1 MRAGSE
7 FTVSLVG
14 RPNVGKSTL
23 FNRITGKRRSLTYGE
38 PGVTRDLVSHP
49 AEHGGRRFRLV
60 DTGGYLSGERGDI
73 LSKVRG
79 QVLRAI
85 YESDAVIFLV
95 DARDG
100 VLPLDKEIATM
111 LREREKRFFLA
122 ANKVDTREG
131 QEMAPQFH
139 ELSVGTVYPVS
150 AEHGTGVSDLLDA
163 IVPLVPDS
171 VPEEEG
177 TLESCPRVS
186 VLGRPNV
193 GKSTLINTLVG
204 FDRVIASEIPGTTR
218 DAVDVLVSYGG
229 KKYQFIDT
237 AGIRAKRKTETVLE
251 KFSVI
256 KSLESLKRCDV
267 AILMM
272 DGPQGLSHQDKQI
285 LRYILLEER
294 AVVVAANK
302 ADLWR
307 GEEERRRG
315 IRKIQDSL
323 GYASFA
329 AVTPTASVTGKGIPL
344 LFKKI
349 EEAFGNFQK
358 RVLTASLNRK
368 VASVLYT
375 VPIPSRKGR
384 NRAFYIAQVGVMPP
398 SFTVFVKYRDGIPE
412 SYTRY
417 LQNKIRDRFGFKGS
431 PIRIVYRER

>member
-1 MRAGSE
+1 MGKDM

-23 FNRITGKRRSLTYGE
+23 FNRITGKRRSITYGE
-38 PGVTRDLVSHP
+38 PGVTRDLVSLD
-49 AEHGGRRFRLV
+49 AEHDGKRFRLL

-73 LSKVRG
+73 LLKVRG
-79 QVLRAI
+79 QVLRAV

-100 VLPLDKEIATM
+100 VLPLDKEIAAM
-111 LREREKRFFLA
+111 LREKEKRFFLA

-131 QEMAPQFH
+131 QEMVAQFH

-150 AEHGTGVSDLLDA
+150 AEHGKGVSDLLDA
-163 IVPLVPDS
+163 IVPLIPDF
-171 VPEEEG
+171 VPEDDAVEE
-177 TLESCPRVS
+177 PVARIA

-204 FDRVIASEIPGTTR
+204 YDRVIASEIPGTTR
-218 DAVDVLVSYGG
+218 DAVDVLVTYGG
-229 KKYQFIDT
+229 KTYQFIDT

-251 KFSVI
+251 KFSVL
-256 KSLESLKRCDV
+256 KSLDSLKRCDLAV
-267 AILMM
+267 LMI
-272 DGPQGLSHQDKQI
+272 DGPQGLTHQDQQI

-294 AVVVAANK
+294 AVVVAVNK
-302 ADLWR
+302 ADLWA
-307 GEEERRRG
+307 GEEERRQG
-315 IRKIQDSL
+315 IRKIGEVL

-329 AVTPTASVTGKGIPL
+329 GVVPTVSTTGKGIPL

-349 EEAFGNFQK
+349 EEAYGSFRN
-358 RVLTASLNRK
+358 RISTSSLNRK
-368 VASVLYT
+368 VSTLLSSL
-375 VPIPSRKGR
+375 PIPTRRGR
-384 NRAFYIAQVGVMPP
+384 NRAFYITQVGVMPP
-398 SFTVFVKYRDGIPE
+398 SFAVFVKDRQEIPE

-417 LQNKIRDRFGFKGS
+417 LQNNLRDRFGFQGS

>member
-1 MRAGSE
+1 MGSNV

-23 FNRITGKRRSLTYGE
+23 FNRITGKRRSITYGE
-38 PGVTRDLVSHP
+38 PGVTRDLVSHA
-49 AEHGGRRFRLV
+49 AEHDGKRFRLV

-73 LSKVRG
+73 LLKVRG

-100 VLPLDKEIATM
+100 VLPLDKEIAAM
-111 LREREKRFFLA
+111 LREKEKRFFLA

-131 QEMAPQFH
+131 QEMAVQFH

-150 AEHGTGVSDLLDA
+150 AEHGKGVSDLLDA
-163 IVPLVPDS
+163 IVPLIPDFVPEDDS
-171 VPEEEG
+171 VEE
-177 TLESCPRVS
+177 PVARIA

-193 GKSTLINTLVG
+193 GKSTLVNTLVG
-204 FDRVIASEIPGTTR
+204 YDRVIASEIPGTTR
-218 DAVDVLVSYGG
+218 DAVDVLVTYGG
-229 KKYQFIDT
+229 KTYQFIDT

-251 KFSVI
+251 KFSVL
-256 KSLESLKRCDV
+256 KSLDSLKRCDLAV
-267 AILMM
+267 LMI
-272 DGPQGLSHQDKQI
+272 DGPQGLTHQDQQI

-294 AVVVAANK
+294 AVVVAVNK
-302 ADLWR
+302 ADLWA

-315 IRKIQDSL
+315 IRKIGEGL

-329 AVTPTASVTGKGIPL
+329 AVVPTVSTTGKGIPL

-349 EEAFGNFQK
+349 EEAYGSFRN
-358 RVLTASLNRK
+358 RISTSLLNRK
-368 VASVLYT
+368 VSTLLSSL
-375 VPIPSRKGR
+375 PIPTRRGR
-384 NRAFYIAQVGVMPP
+384 NRAFYITQVGVMPP
-398 SFTVFVKYRDGIPE
+398 SFAVFVKDRQEIPE

-417 LQNKIRDRFGFKGS
+417 LQNNLRDRFGFKGS

>member
-1 MRAGSE
+1 MGKNM

-23 FNRITGKRRSLTYGE
+23 FNRITGKRRSITYGE
-38 PGVTRDLVSHP
+38 PGVTRDLVSLE
-49 AEHGGRRFRLV
+49 AEHDGKRFRLL

-73 LSKVRG
+73 LLKVRG

-100 VLPLDKEIATM
+100 VLPLDKEIAAM
-111 LREREKRFFLA
+111 LREKEKRFFLA

-131 QEMAPQFH
+131 QEMAAQFH
-139 ELSVGTVYPVS
+139 ELSVGTVYPIS
-150 AEHGTGVSDLLDA
+150 AEHGKGVSDLLDA
-163 IVPLVPDS
+163 IVPLIPDF
-171 VPEEEG
+171 VPEDDTVEE
-177 TLESCPRVS
+177 PVARIA

-204 FDRVIASEIPGTTR
+204 YDRVIASEIPGTTR
-218 DAVDVLVSYGG
+218 DAVDVLVTYGG
-229 KKYQFIDT
+229 KTYQFIDT

-251 KFSVI
+251 KFSVL
-256 KSLESLKRCDV
+256 KSLDSLKRCDLAV
-267 AILMM
+267 LMI
-272 DGPQGLSHQDKQI
+272 DGPQGLTHQDQQI

-294 AVVVAANK
+294 AVVVAVNK
-302 ADLWR
+302 ADLWA
-307 GEEERRRG
+307 GEEDRRQG
-315 IRKIQDSL
+315 IRKIGEGL

-329 AVTPTASVTGKGIPL
+329 AVVPTVSTTGKGIPL

-349 EEAFGNFQK
+349 EEAYGSFRN
-358 RVLTASLNRK
+358 RISTSLLNRK
-368 VASVLYT
+368 MSTLLSSL
-375 VPIPSRKGR
+375 PIPTRRGR
-384 NRAFYIAQVGVMPP
+384 NRAFYITQVGVMPP
-398 SFTVFVKYRDGIPE
+398 SFAVFVKDRQGVPE

-417 LQNKIRDRFGFKGS
+417 LQNNLRDRFGFKGS

>member
-1 MRAGSE
+1 MPDPL
-7 FTVSLVG
+7 FTISLVG

-23 FNRITGKRRSLTYGE
+23 FNRITGKRRSITYGE

-49 AEHGGRRFRLV
+49 AEHGARRFRLV
-60 DTGGYLSGERGDI
+60 DTGGYLSGGKGDI

-100 VLPLDKEIATM
+100 ILPLDKEIAGM

-131 QEMAPQFH
+131 AESAGQFH
-139 ELSVGTVYPVS
+139 ELAVEAVYPVS
-150 AEHGTGVSDLLDA
+150 AEHGTGVSELLDA
-163 IVPLVPDS
+163 IVPLIPESAAAD
-171 VPEEEG
+171 EEE
-177 TLESCPRVS
+177 EEQVPRVA

-193 GKSTLINTLVG
+193 GKSTLVNTLVG
-204 FDRVIASEIPGTTR
+204 YDRVIASEIPGTTR
-218 DAVDVLVSYGG
+218 DAVDVLVRYEE
-229 KKYQFIDT
+229 KRYQFIDT
-237 AGIRAKRKTETVLE
+237 AGIRAKRKTEGVLE
-251 KFSVI
+251 KFSVL

-267 AILMM
+267 AVLMM
-272 DGPQGLSHQDKQI
+272 DGPDGLSHQDRQI

-302 ADLWR
+302 ADLWA
-307 GEEERRRG
+307 GEEEKRQGVRR
-315 IRKIQDSL
+315 IQEGL
-323 GYASFA
+323 EHAPFAS
-329 AVTPTASVTGKGIPL
+329 VVPTVSVTGRGIPM
-344 LFKKI
+344 LFRKI
-349 EEAFGNFQK
+349 EEAFVSFRN
-358 RVLTASLNRK
+358 RIPTAELNRK
-368 VASVLYT
+368 VSGFLYS

-384 NRAFYIAQVGVMPP
+384 NRPYYITQVGIMPP
-398 SFTVFVKYRDGIPE
+398 SFAVFVKDRDGIPE

-417 LQNKIRDRFGFKGS
+417 LQNRIRDRFGFKGS

>member
-1 MRAGSE
+1 MPRTE

-23 FNRITGKRRSLTYGE
+23 FNRITGKRRSITYGE
-38 PGVTRDLVSHP
+38 PGVTRDLVSLP
-49 AEHGGRRFRLV
+49 AEHDGKRFRLV

-100 VLPLDKEIATM
+100 VLPLDKEIATI

-131 QEMAPQFH
+131 QELATQFH
-139 ELSVGTVYPVS
+139 ELSVGTVYPIS

-163 IVPLVPDS
+163 IIPLIPDS

-177 TLESCPRVS
+177 TDEYVPRIAI
-186 VLGRPNV
+186 LGRPNV

-204 FDRVIASEIPGTTR
+204 YDRVIASEIPGTTR
-218 DAVDVLVSYGG
+218 DAVDVLVTYGG
-229 KKYQFIDT
+229 KRYQFIDT
-237 AGIRAKRKTETVLE
+237 AGIRAKRKTESVLE
-251 KFSVI
+251 KFSVL
-256 KSLESLKRCDV
+256 KSLDSLKRCDLAV
-267 AILMM
+267 LMI
-272 DGPQGLSHQDKQI
+272 DGPEGLTHQDQQI

-294 AVVVAANK
+294 AVVVTANK
-302 ADLWR
+302 ADLWA
-307 GEEERRRG
+307 GEEERRQG
-315 IRKIQDSL
+315 IRRIREGL

-329 AVTPTASVTGKGIPL
+329 AVVPTVSVTGKGIPL

-349 EEAFGNFQK
+349 EEAFGSFRN
-358 RVLTASLNRK
+358 RVTTSSLNRK
-368 VASVLYT
+368 VSTFLYS
-375 VPIPSRKGR
+375 VPIPTRKGR
-384 NRAFYIAQVGVMPP
+384 NRAFYITQVGVMPP
-398 SFTVFVKYRDGIPE
+398 SFAVFVKDREGVPD

-417 LQNKIRDRFGFKGS
+417 LQNKLRDRFGFQGS
-431 PIRIVYRER
+431 PIRIMYREK

>member
-1 MRAGSE
+1 MPKSE

-23 FNRITGKRRSLTYGE
+23 FNRITGKRRSITYGD
-38 PGVTRDLVSHP
+38 PGVTRDLVSLP
-49 AEHGGRRFRLV
+49 AEHDGRRFRLV

-100 VLPLDKEIATM
+100 VLPLDKEIVTM

-131 QEMAPQFH
+131 QEMATQFH
-139 ELSVGTVYPVS
+139 ELSVDTVYPVS
-150 AEHGTGVSDLLDA
+150 AEHGTGVADLLDA
-163 IVPLVPDS
+163 IVPLIPDLP
-171 VPEEEG
+171 PEDTG
-177 TLESCPRVS
+177 TAEVVARVS

-193 GKSTLINTLVG
+193 GKSTLVNTLVG
-204 FDRVIASEIPGTTR
+204 YERLIASEIPGTTR
-218 DAVDVLVSYGG
+218 DAVDVLVQYGN
-229 KKYQFIDT
+229 KRYQFIDT

-256 KSLESLKRCDV
+256 KSLDALRRCDV
-267 AILMM
+267 AVLMM
-272 DGPQGLSHQDKQI
+272 DGPEGLSHQDKQI

-302 ADLWR
+302 ADLWA
-307 GEEERRRG
+307 GEEKRRQG
-315 IRKIQDSL
+315 IRTIQEEL

-329 AVTPTASVTGKGIPL
+329 AVVPTDAVRGKGIPL

-349 EEAFGNFQK
+349 EEAFGSFQK
-358 RVLTASLNRK
+358 RVSTSSLNRM
-368 VASVLYT
+368 VAPLLYT

-384 NRAFYIAQVGVMPP
+384 NRPFYITQVGVMPP
-398 SFTVFVKYRDGIPE
+398 SFTLFVKDREGIPD

>member
-1 MRAGSE
+1 MGKNV

-23 FNRITGKRRSLTYGE
+23 FNRITGKRRSITYGE
-38 PGVTRDLVSHP
+38 PGVTRDLVSLE
-49 AEHGGRRFRLV
+49 AEHDGKRFRLV
-60 DTGGYLSGERGDI
+60 DTGGYLSGEGGDI
-73 LSKVRG
+73 LLKVRG

-100 VLPLDKEIATM
+100 VLPLDKEIAAM
-111 LREREKRFFLA
+111 LREKEKRFFLA

-131 QEMAPQFH
+131 QEMAAQFH
-139 ELSVGTVYPVS
+139 ELSVGTVYPIS

-163 IVPLVPDS
+163 IVPLIPDF
-171 VPEEEG
+171 VPEDDTIEE
-177 TLESCPRVS
+177 PVARIA

-204 FDRVIASEIPGTTR
+204 YDRVIASEIPGTTR
-218 DAVDVLVSYGG
+218 DAVDVLVTYGG
-229 KKYQFIDT
+229 KTYQFIDT

-251 KFSVI
+251 KFSVL
-256 KSLESLKRCDV
+256 KSLDSLKRCDLAV
-267 AILMM
+267 LMI
-272 DGPQGLSHQDKQI
+272 DGPQGLTHQDQQI

-294 AVVVAANK
+294 AVVVAVNK
-302 ADLWR
+302 ADLWA
-307 GEEERRRG
+307 GEEERRQG
-315 IRKIQDSL
+315 IRKIGEGL

-329 AVTPTASVTGKGIPL
+329 AVVPTVSTTGKGIPL

-349 EEAFGNFQK
+349 EEAYGSFRN
-358 RVLTASLNRK
+358 RISTSSLNRK
-368 VASVLYT
+368 VSTLLSSL
-375 VPIPSRKGR
+375 PIPTRRGR
-384 NRAFYIAQVGVMPP
+384 NRAFYITQVGVMPP
-398 SFTVFVKYRDGIPE
+398 SFAVFVKDRQGVPE

-417 LQNKIRDRFGFKGS
+417 LQNNLRDRFGFQGS

>member
-1 MRAGSE
+1 MGKDM

-23 FNRITGKRRSLTYGE
+23 FNRITGKRRSITYGE
-38 PGVTRDLVSHP
+38 PGVTRDLVSHA
-49 AEHGGRRFRLV
+49 AEHDGKRFRLL

-73 LSKVRG
+73 LLKVRG
-79 QVLRAI
+79 QVLRAV

-100 VLPLDKEIATM
+100 VLPLDKEIAAM
-111 LREREKRFFLA
+111 LREKEKRFFLA

-131 QEMAPQFH
+131 QEMVAQFH

-150 AEHGTGVSDLLDA
+150 AEHGKGVSDLLDA
-163 IVPLVPDS
+163 IVPLIPDF
-171 VPEEEG
+171 VPEDDAVEE
-177 TLESCPRVS
+177 PVARIA

-204 FDRVIASEIPGTTR
+204 YDRVIASEIPGTTR
-218 DAVDVLVSYGG
+218 DAVDVLVTYGG
-229 KKYQFIDT
+229 KTYQFIDT

-251 KFSVI
+251 KFSVL
-256 KSLESLKRCDV
+256 KSLDSLKRCDLAV
-267 AILMM
+267 LMI
-272 DGPQGLSHQDKQI
+272 DGPQGLTHQDQQI

-294 AVVVAANK
+294 AVVVAVNK
-302 ADLWR
+302 ADLWA
-307 GEEERRRG
+307 GEEERRQG
-315 IRKIQDSL
+315 IRKIGEVL

-329 AVTPTASVTGKGIPL
+329 GVVPTVSTTGKGIPL

-349 EEAFGNFQK
+349 EEAYGSFRN
-358 RVLTASLNRK
+358 RISTSLLNRK
-368 VASVLYT
+368 MSTLLSSL
-375 VPIPSRKGR
+375 PIPTRRGR
-384 NRAFYIAQVGVMPP
+384 NRAFYITQVGVMPP
-398 SFTVFVKYRDGIPE
+398 SFAVFVKDRQEIPE

-417 LQNKIRDRFGFKGS
+417 LQNNLRDRFGFQGS